1 VSVHARVTVPLRLDE
16 LESHFKRGG
25 DENDV
30 VADLMARDRIVVG
43 RRERGRGTGITLRD
57 PQPSQPRRIE
67 SDLTKV
73 LERRTSGP
81 PTCPPN
87 LSFMDACLLNC
98 ARRFLSTRSTPY
110 RFANALSLSR
120 ENTAE
125 EPYLAR
131 GKSFQDKQ
139 ERGVDDSTNHD
150 QRGDAQKSSGV
161 PY

>member
-1 VSVHARVTVPLRLDE
+1 MN
-16 LESHFKRGG
+16 GG
-25 DENDV
+25 DDRDV
-30 VADLMARDRIVVG
+30 IADLMARDRILVG
-43 RRERGRGTGITLRD
+43 RRVRGRGTGSTRRD

-81 PTCPPN
+81 PTGLPT
-87 LSFMDACLLNC
+87 LSYTDACFLNR
-98 ARRFLSTRSTPY
+98 ALRFLSAHLTLY
-110 RFANALSLSR
+110 RFADALSLIR

-139 ERGVDDSTNHD
+139 DRGVDDSTNHD